1 MELEHLIVRPA
12 QRRYATPLLLVHG
25 AWHGAWCW
33 ETAMPDLAARGFEAH
48 AFSIR
53 GHGESPR
60 PADFRRS
67 TVIQYASDVRAA
79 IKAVGP
85 RPLVV
90 AHSLGGLLVQ
100 LLITGALGP
109 VPEIAGAVML
119 CTSPVKL
126 SDYFTPRQADEPIAL
141 SDMIRLEPHAMRA
154 TLFRRDI
161 PDDDLVRHVA
171 RMVAEP
177 PIMTM
182 SSMFLRPRPARCH
195 TPMLVIAAE
204 RDAVY
209 PLATQR
215 STAATYGCELVV
227 VPESAHDVMLDPGW
241 PVAADAIER
250 FAASV

>member
-1 MELEHLIVRPA
+1 MWRSNMELEHLIVRPA

-126 SDYFTPRQADEPIAL
+126 SDYFTPRQADEPIAI

-171 RMVAEP
+171 RMV
-177 PIMTM
+177 
-182 SSMFLRPRPARCH
+182 
-195 TPMLVIAAE
+195 
-204 RDAVY
+204 
-209 PLATQR
+209 
-215 STAATYGCELVV
+215 
-227 VPESAHDVMLDPGW
+227 
-241 PVAADAIER
+241 
-250 FAASV
+250 